1 MLIEKRYKIIKKN
14 LKKLF
19 IFSGGVIMSKEF
31 PITISSW
38 TLGDQCKFKDR
49 VKAAKEAGYEGIGLR
64 AETYVD
70 ALNEGLFDKDI
81 LAILDKYDMKVTEV
95 EYIVQWAEEHRSY
108 EQKYKEQLCF
118 HMCELFNVKQINC
131 GLMEN
136 YSVEYTAQKLRELC
150 QRAGKYIIGVE
161 PMPYSGIPDVKKGWA
176 VVKAA
181 DCENAKLI
189 LDTWHWVRANQPVD
203 ISVLADEILSRI
215 PDSGKYI
222 DVKVNGSNIQIP
234 FRKIIYAEHFSHM
247 IHIHTVGERELVTRQ
262 SFDSFITSL
271 KMDSRFYQCNRGV
284 VINLEHAVD
293 FDGTGFRLDNG
304 SNVSVSRKLLKN
316 ARQTF
321 MEFLFQRRS

>member
-1 MLIEKRYKIIKKN
+1 
-14 LKKLF
+14 
-19 IFSGGVIMSKEF
+19 MSKEF

-38 TLGDQCKFKDR
+38 TLGDQCKFEDR

-131 GLMEN
+131 GLIEN

-161 PMPYSGIPDVKKGWA
+161 PMPYSGI
-176 VVKAA
+176 
-181 DCENAKLI
+181 
-189 LDTWHWVRANQPVD
+189 LDTWHWVRANQP
-203 ISVLADEILSRI
+203 IELSVLEGIPADKIVS
-215 PDSGKYI
+215 
-222 DVKVNGSNIQIP
+222 IQINDVWERPYATTILRDESMHDRLAPGTGIGTTVP
-234 FRKIIYAEHFSHM
+234 FVKM
-247 IHIHTVGERELVTRQ
+247 IREKG
-262 SFDSFITSL
+262 I
-271 KMDSRFYQCNRGV
+271 KPNAIGV
-284 VINLEHAVD
+284 EVISDANLEKGIEYAAKHTYENTKKVLEEAWPEV
-293 FDGTGFRLDNG
+293 L
-304 SNVSVSRKLLKN
+304 
-316 ARQTF
+316 
-321 MEFLFQRRS
+321 